1 MRDAKLTDDI
11 LSILVRAGGRIV
23 ISDLLSSL
31 QPSFCRGSGRPESN
45 RVWRRLG
52 TLHDFARLV
61 ETLGFVVFHS
71 RNDRGQSGRFVGIE
85 EMHPYEQAGPS
96 LAAEGAASTGY
107 VVRISHPRRIG
118 FISRY
123 KVHSFIPYRDLSD
136 AKVWKTATG
145 ARKAGEREK
154 ARYDSNIVDFE
165 ILPVA

>member
-1 MRDAKLTDDI
+1 MSNAKLTDDI

-31 QPSFCRGSGRPESN
+31 QPSFCRGSGRPESG
-45 RVWRRLG
+45 RTWRRLG
-52 TLHDFARLV
+52 TLHDFARKV
-61 ETLGFVVFHS
+61 EGLGFVVFHS
-71 RNDRGQSGRFVGIE
+71 RNDRGQEGRFVGIE
-85 EMHPYEQAGPS
+85 ETHPCEQASPI

-107 VVRISHPRRIG
+107 VVRVTHPRRTG

-123 KVHSFIPYRDLSD
+123 KSHSFDPYRGLCD
-136 AKVWKTATG
+136 AKVWKTAAG